1 MNEILPQSQPG
12 QTLRPRVLNW
22 KILIAILIFCLAA
35 VAVYA
40 LIASRG
46 QKKEALPAVAVNPYP
61 AGTQLQ
67 ASTTA
72 PSDFP
77 QDVLR
82 EQYAIEKATTVTY
95 PDGKTNITVSYLS
108 ENSIFNLLSLYTKYF
123 QESYWKMQSSQLLQ
137 NSGVVVAKNEIGEIA
152 VTMAPAKSGT
162 GSKVTFSYTY
172 SNNLK

>member
-1 MNEILPQSQPG
+1 MDEILPQPQPG
-12 QTLRPRVLNW
+12 PGPKPRILNW
-22 KILIAILIFCLAA
+22 KILISILVFCLAA

-40 LIASRG
+40 LIVSRG
-46 QKKEALPAVAVNPYP
+46 SKKPALPSVAVNPYP

-67 ASTTA
+67 ASSTA

-77 QDVLR
+77 SDVLR

-95 PDGKTNITVSYLS
+95 PDGKTNITVAYLS
-108 ENSIFNLLSLYTKYF
+108 ENNIFNLLSLYTKYF

-137 NSGVVVAKNEIGEIA
+137 NSGVVVAKNEVGEIA
-152 VTMAPAKSGT
+152 VTMAPVKSGS

-172 SNNLK
+172 SK